1 MSAQGVELESP
12 ALLARLRR
20 AREDR
25 GLSQGSVADR
35 LGIARTTL
43 VAIEQGERRLRPEE
57 LVGLAEIY
65 GIRLE
70 TLLRSEPSP
79 RPLAAQF
86 RTAISRLPDESELQV
101 AAAELQALAEDY
113 VELETLAGAP
123 LTARYPPATEIRQGA
138 DLDAEAAHVAEAE
151 RGRLR
156 IGDGPLP
163 HLREVLEN
171 DVGLRV
177 FSLSLPSNISGL
189 LGFDEQ
195 LGACVAINAE
205 HRWERQRWS
214 LAHEYAH
221 FLTRRERAEATIV
234 LAGYKR
240 VPASERF
247 ADAFARHLLLPSAG
261 VARRYETATAEA
273 GRATAALLLQQADWW
288 GVSFQAYVLRLEGL
302 RLVKPGLYDQFEQR
316 GFKVDEGR
324 ELLGLPPRPAD
335 ANMLPRRFRLL
346 AVSAYV
352 QGNLSEER
360 LAHLLREGRVAARES
375 VAQLGVLVGGDAAS
389 E

>member
-25 GLSQGSVADR
+25 SLSQGSVADR

-43 VAIEQGERRLRPEE
+43 VAIEQGERRLRPQE

-86 RTAISRLPDESELQV
+86 RTAISRLPDESELRE
-101 AAAELQALAEDY
+101 AAAELQTLAEDY
-113 VELETLAGAP
+113 VELEILAGAP
-123 LTARYPPATEIRQGA
+123 LAARYPPATEIRQGS
-138 DLDAEAAHVAEAE
+138 DLDKEAAHVAEAE

-177 FSLSLPSNISGL
+177 FSLALPSNISGL
-189 LGFDEQ
+189 FGFDGQ
-195 LGACVAINAE
+195 LGACVAINSG

-302 RLVKPGLYDQFEQR
+302 RLVKPGLYDHFEQR

-335 ANMLPRRFRLL
+335 ASMLPRRFRLL

-360 LAHLLREGRVAARES
+360 LAHLLREGRVAAREN
-375 VAQLGVLVGGDAAS
+375 VAQLGVLVGGDAAG